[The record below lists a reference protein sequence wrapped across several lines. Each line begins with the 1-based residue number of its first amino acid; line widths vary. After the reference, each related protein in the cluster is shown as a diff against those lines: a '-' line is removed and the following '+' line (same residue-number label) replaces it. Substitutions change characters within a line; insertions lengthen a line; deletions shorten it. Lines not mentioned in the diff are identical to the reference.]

1 MLSRR
6 HFGTLAIGGTLS
18 VSRLWA
24 QPSRSHSIGA
34 CDWSLGQR
42 QHIDAF
48 RVAQAIGLEGLQVS
62 FSTPGSDYDLRD
74 PLTRE
79 RYYRRSEETGI
90 QLASLGMGVLNQQP
104 LATHPESIQWVS
116 DAIDVMAT
124 MEREHPKRAPRVC
137 LLAFFGKADLNG
149 KPELQDTVIRKL
161 KPLAPKAEAHG
172 LVLGIESLLSA
183 KDHLRMIESVGS
195 PALQVYY
202 DSANSH
208 RMGYDINQE
217 VVEIGGDRIC
227 EVHCKER
234 GEIMGKGAVDF
245 RGFRDALNKA
255 DYRGWLIIEGSK
267 PKAADLVS
275 AYRRNLQHLDT
286 LFRSRP

>member
-116 DAIDVMAT
+116 DAIDVMAA

-149 KPELQDTVIRKL
+149 KPELQGHRHS
-161 KPLAPKAEAHG
+161 KAKTPGTKSRGTRPRARDR
-172 LVLGIESLLSA
+172 I
-183 KDHLRMIESVGS
+183 
-195 PALQVYY
+195 PALGQGSSSDDRV
-202 DSANSH
+202 
-208 RMGYDINQE
+208 
-217 VVEIGGDRIC
+217 GGI
-227 EVHCKER
+227 
-234 GEIMGKGAVDF
+234 
-245 RGFRDALNKA
+245 
-255 DYRGWLIIEGSK
+255 
-267 PKAADLVS
+267 P
-275 AYRRNLQHLDT
+275 
-286 LFRSRP
+286 RPSGLL